1 MSTYMTLKV
10 VDAEIMSATEAK
22 EKGYKVGEADNNAV
36 GFEVIYSDGYK
47 SWCPYNTFVENSIE
61 LESTAVINF
70 TELNHLPEFLQ
81 RMIAEYLSLDS
92 KLIKLNKMIDS
103 PKFETLPSKTKKLMK
118 LQLKA
123 MVAYHSV
130 LNARIKVE
138 YDNVN
143 CGVK

>member
-1 MSTYMTLKV
+1 MSTYITLKV
-10 VDAEIMSATEAK
+10 VDTEIMSATEAK
-22 EKGYKVGEADNNAV
+22 EKGYRIGEADNNTV

-81 RMIAEYLSLDS
+81 RMVAEYLSLDS
-92 KLIKLNKMIDS
+92 KLIKLNKMINS
-103 PKFETLPSKTKKLMK
+103 PKFEALPSKTKKLMR